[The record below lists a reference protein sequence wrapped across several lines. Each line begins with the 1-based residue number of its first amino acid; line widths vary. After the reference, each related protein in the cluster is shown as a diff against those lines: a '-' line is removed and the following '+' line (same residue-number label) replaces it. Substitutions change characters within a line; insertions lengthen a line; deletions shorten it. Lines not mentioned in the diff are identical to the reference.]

1 MAITG
6 LTASHVVYDEFQ
18 DYIDISPTITTTKPG
33 TWAVN
38 TSDSRYGAA
47 SASGIA
53 SYNEHKIRGKTFVVE
68 QTYPEMTFQNL
79 GPEAVKY
86 EMCKMLVNEL
96 FKSDSIEFTAEKE
109 PHTGNVK
116 VRARIFA
123 TENSDIQILR
133 INNLIK

>member
-6 LTASHVVYDEFQ
+6 LNASHIIWDE
-18 DYIDISPTITTTKPG
+18 IGDIPSTTTTVAAPG
-33 TWAVN
+33 IWAVN
-38 TSDSRYGAA
+38 PYDNRHVA
-47 SASGIA
+47 SSV

-86 EMCKMLVNEL
+86 EMCKMLVAEL
-96 FKSDSIEFTAEKE
+96 FKSDSIEFTTEKE
-109 PHTGNVK
+109 PWSGNVK
-116 VRARIFA
+116 VRARIVA

-133 INNLIK
+133 LNNLIK